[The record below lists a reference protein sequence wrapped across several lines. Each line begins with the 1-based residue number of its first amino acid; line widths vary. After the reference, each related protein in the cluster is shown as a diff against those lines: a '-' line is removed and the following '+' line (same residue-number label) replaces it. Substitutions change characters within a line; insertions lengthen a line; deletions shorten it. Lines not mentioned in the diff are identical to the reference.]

1 MQVYDIT
8 LGAALKMQKCGP
20 MKLSVEAE
28 WKWLLEK
35 FASTYG
41 VRLSYATLAH
51 LRWVIRYYSSSLS
64 VSSAHG
70 LALFAFVCKM
80 WICGT
85 GGSSGCKAYLR
96 IIGCKLCLQA

>member
-1 MQVYDIT
+1 MYDIT

-20 MKLSVEAE
+20 LKLTVEAE

-51 LRWVIRYYSSSLS
+51 LRWVIR
-64 VSSAHG
+64 
-70 LALFAFVCKM
+70 
-80 WICGT
+80 
-85 GGSSGCKAYLR
+85 
-96 IIGCKLCLQA
+96 